1 MTMVVAANS
10 GDKAAYEQNRR
21 ELLAMKPKYNN
32 NQHYWRILKENYGT
46 LKAAVIGGVIPMG
59 YPIAHLACKVGI
71 R

>member
-10 GDKAAYEQNRR
+10 GNKEAFKLNRE
-21 ELLAMKPKYNN
+21 ELLSMTPQDNK
-32 NQHYWRILKENYGT
+32 NQHFWRILKENYGT